1 MTSAEQFSN
10 LLMVTYGYPELRA
23 AGLDEFQ
30 VRVSDVVEASSTR
43 LIAFSDESFL
53 LDALRADFN
62 RELTTF
68 ENSEDLSWHLMEST
82 EANMR
87 ALRECLLADPGSDEF
102 DDDPTGPEE
111 EEEEEEDDDSPE
123 FA

>member
-1 MTSAEQFSN
+1 MTSADQFAN
-10 LLMVTYGYPELRA
+10 LLIVTYGDPELRA

-30 VRVSDVVEASSTR
+30 GRVRDVVEASNSR

-53 LDALRADFN
+53 LDVLRADFN

-87 ALRECLLADPGSDEF
+87 ALRECLLEDPGSDEF

-111 EEEEEEDDDSPE
+111 EEEEDDSPE

>member
-30 VRVSDVVEASSTR
+30 VRVSDVVEAGGTR
-43 LIAFSDESFL
+43 LIAFSDESFV
-53 LDALRADFN
+53 LDELHADFN

-82 EANMR
+82 GANMR
-87 ALRECLLADPGSDEF
+87 ELRECLLADPGSDEF
-102 DDDPTGPEE
+102 DDDPTGPD
-111 EEEEEEDDDSPE
+111 EEEDDDSPE
-123 FA
+123 LA